1 MSQKGQDSIKTETD
15 ENDKK
20 LQRGKAITKNV
31 NFENIP
37 GDFCLAKEHLRAT
50 KVGPDKEFTEKD
62 QKEGFVNE
70 KCDCCGRSVDREI
83 LNLNSDITKLSY
95 LGSGFPMFFQFLKFT
110 IFFLLVLFGIS
121 GIFNLVANSNY
132 GNQCNIKGS
141 QCKSN
146 WIVEL
151 SLGNRTDLF
160 YSVYIQ
166 ECLNLTAVCVLI
178 LFIQLIIYQ
187 QRKLDSDSDDSAILA
202 SDYTVMVE
210 NIPKDIQCE
219 NEQQRESIDYDDELK
234 NFFQDPNNFNGY
246 EFKVMKVNLGYEIK
260 DLTQLQ
266 NKQKLFINAKKKLFK
281 QQIKQ
286 KGKYDVCSKEAIE
299 IDKKIDI
306 VKSEIQM
313 LENKLVEG
321 KGVDFMRNLFT
332 GVAFV
337 TLETERMQ
345 KDLLE
350 MTKTSWNCFSKNQ
363 NVKSFM
369 GNNLRISAAPDPTEI
384 FWENLGVSITSRVIR
399 VVVGLLIDS
408 FMVFGCGLS
417 IYFLLDYQTSYARNH
432 NVNSIAD
439 SALRTREIRNIQLL
453 SFAISI
459 IIFVINQFLVVLVK
473 IVADFKKL
481 QTRTN
486 YNLSFAFFLSLAQFT
501 NATLVPLI
509 LSFIVHQNTSYQML
523 YGASGLIP
531 TQNTIFMVN
540 SFLPVLFF
548 VFDIP
553 TLIKSFL
560 RKKQERCE
568 QNSILTQQELL
579 ELYEDPEFAIQTEYS
594 QIMKTLLMTLFY
606 ATPLPIC
613 ILWSILG
620 LIIQYFIAKYNLLYR
635 RSAPFNMGSSLGYKM
650 VLLINVGLVIYAC
663 LSYAFI
669 IMSKD
674 NNDNNPRT
682 VSFVAIGI
690 AGIHLFLPVHIIN
703 KKLFKVKSKKP
714 ENTKKYQE
722 VQGSFS
728 TDYDRTNPATRR
740 QANQKFVQEQEAVVE
755 NVFQQETLVNFDQL
769 NKTEAQGTKQAIQLM
784 EEDTKFNKLNSEMQ
798 VKSQEG
804 QIQHCIFKNL
814 VEIQNNKN
822 DNKDDSN
829 LHVISLKDESNNNS
843 CCQDDEVKN
852 QRNVE
857 TKSLSKEILQKQL
870 LRYLEIRNGFVEV
883 INTAKDKTKHTSCV
897 IDIKSNQIPFKQSG
911 GQEKL
916 QVQNTIQQVKIQNQE
931 KNINEIS
938 INLVKYK
945 QIANN
950 DPSECVINFDE
961 DQCSQTQMNS
971 ESEISQ
977 LKNQKLKKNHS
988 FFV

>member
-15 ENDKK
+15 HIDKK
-20 LQRGKAITKNV
+20 LHIGNAISKSV

-37 GDFCLAKEHLRAT
+37 GDFCLAKEHLKAT

-62 QKEGFVNE
+62 KKQGFVNE
-70 KCDCCGRSVDREI
+70 KCDCCGRSVEREI

-95 LGSGFPMFFQFLKFT
+95 LGSGFPMFFQFLKFC
-110 IFFLLVLFGIS
+110 IFFLIVLLGIC
-121 GIFNLVANSNY
+121 GIFNLVANANY
-132 GNQCNIKGS
+132 GDQCNLKGD
-141 QCKSN
+141 QCKAN
-146 WIVEL
+146 WIVKL
-151 SLGNRTDLF
+151 SLGNRTNLF

-166 ECLNLTAVCVLI
+166 ECLNLTAVCILI

-219 NEQQRESIDYDDELK
+219 SDLQRENIDYDDELK
-234 NFFQDPNNFNGY
+234 RFFQNPDNFNGQA
-246 EFKVMKVNLGYEIK
+246 FKVMKVNLGYEIRELK
-260 DLTQLQ
+260 HLQ
-266 NKQKLFINAKKKLFK
+266 RKQKLFVNAKKKLYK
-281 QQIKQ
+281 SQISQ
-286 KGKYDVCSKEAIE
+286 KGKYDVSSKEAIQ
-299 IDKKIDI
+299 IDKQIEI
-306 VKSEIQM
+306 IKSEIQK
-313 LENKLVEG
+313 LENKLIEG
-321 KGVDFMRNLFT
+321 KGADFMKNLFT

-350 MTKTSWNCFSKNQ
+350 MAKTSWNCFSKSQ
-363 NVKSFM
+363 TVKPFM
-369 GNNLRISAAPDPTEI
+369 GKNLRISAAPDPTEI
-384 FWENLGVSITSRVIR
+384 FWENLGVSKTNRVIR

-417 IYFLLDYQTSYARNH
+417 IYFLLDYQSSYARYH
-432 NVNSIAD
+432 SVDSIAD
-439 SALRTREIRNIQLL
+439 STLRTKEIRNIQLL
-453 SFAISI
+453 SFTISI
-459 IIFVINQFLVVLVK
+459 VIFIINQFLVILVK
-473 IVADFKKL
+473 VVAAFKKL

-509 LSFIVHQNTSYQML
+509 VSFIVHKNTSYQML

-548 VFDIP
+548 VFDIQ
-553 TLIKSFL
+553 TLIKKYL
-560 RKKQERCE
+560 RKKQESCE

-579 ELYEDPEFAIQTEYS
+579 ELYEDPEFAIQSEYS

-620 LIIQYFIAKYNLLYR
+620 LIVQYFIAKYNLLYR

-650 VLLINVGLVIYAC
+650 VLLMNVGLVIYAC
-663 LSYAFI
+663 LSYVFI
-669 IMSKD
+669 ILSKD
-674 NNDNNPRT
+674 SNDNTPRT
-682 VSFVAIGI
+682 VSFVTIAI
-690 AGIHLFLPVHIIN
+690 AGIHLLLPVHIIN
-703 KKLFKVKSKKP
+703 KKIFKINSKKP
-714 ENTKKYQE
+714 ENTKTYQE

-740 QANQKFVQEQEAVVE
+740 QANQKFVEEQEAVVE
-755 NVFQQETLVNFDQL
+755 NVFQQQETLINFDQF
-769 NKTEAQGTKQAIQLM
+769 NKTETQGTKQAIQLM
-784 EEDTKFNKLNSEMQ
+784 QENIKL
-798 VKSQEG
+798 SQINHGIQFEK
-804 QIQHCIFKNL
+804 QENHIQHSILKNL
-814 VEIQNNKN
+814 VELKNHKN

-829 LHVISLKDESNNNS
+829 IHVINLKDESS
-843 CCQDDEVKN
+843 SSCCCQDHEIKN
-852 QRNVE
+852 QRNAEV
-857 TKSLSKEILQKQL
+857 KSLSKEILQKQL
-870 LRYLEIRNGFVEV
+870 MRYLEIRNGFVEA
-883 INTAKDKTKHTSCV
+883 ISTTKDKKKYSSSV
-897 IDIKSNQIPFKQSG
+897 IENKVNQESSRQNSEE
-911 GQEKL
+911 QL
-916 QVQNTIQQVKIQNQE
+916 QVKNPIHQMHIKNQE
-931 KNINEIS
+931 KDINEIN

-945 QIANN
+945 QISNKG
-950 DPSECVINFDE
+950 SCKCVINFDD
-961 DQCSQTQMNS
+961 DQRSQTQMNS
-971 ESEISQ
+971 ESEISS
-977 LKNQKLKKNHS
+977 LKNQKLNKNHS